1 MGDKVRHAGLYV
13 DDIISSI
20 KKVKS
25 YTKKITY
32 EEFVKNSLVQDAVER
47 NFEIIGEAARQMP
60 EDVKEKYK
68 TIEWRQ
74 VIAFRNIIAHEYF
87 GVNYKIM
94 WDIIQNELPPLL
106 TKMKKIIF

>member
-1 MGDKVRHAGLYV
+1 MGNKVRHPELYV

-25 YTKKITY
+25 YTKTLSY
-32 EEFVKNSLVQDAVER
+32 ADFSKNNLVQAVAR

-60 EDVKEKYK
+60 KHIKDNNKS
-68 TIEWRQ
+68 IEWQQ

-87 GVNYKIM
+87 GLSYKIM

-106 TKMKKIIF
+106 SKIKKISF

>member
-1 MGDKVRHAGLYV
+1 MGNKVRHPELYV

-20 KKVKS
+20 KKVKT
-25 YTKKITY
+25 YTKKMSFQ
-32 EEFVKNSLVQDAVER
+32 EFSKNNLVQDAVAR

-60 EDVKEKYK
+60 KQVKDKNK
-68 TIEWRQ
+68 NIEWQQ

-87 GVNYKIM
+87 GISYKIM

-106 TKMKKIIF
+106 TKIKKIAI